1 MHIPDGFIN
10 APTSLAAGA
19 VAAGGVGVS
28 LRRAAHTLQERQAP
42 WPGSSPPTSSPC
54 RCSTSRP
61 PAPAATCSAACWP
74 RCWWGPWAG
83 CVCVAVVLV
92 VQSLFADGGLTA
104 LGLNITNMA
113 VVGVCG
119 GWAVFRLL
127 RRFLP
132 ATRTSVVAAS
142 GIAAGVSVVLAASAF
157 VLEYALGGTGGAPV
171 STVLAAMVGVHT
183 LIGVGEGVITAL
195 TVGVVLG
202 VRPDLVYGAAG
213 LQAPLALGPEPARG
227 RCAEDALTESAPVP
241 GRRAAR

>member
-1 MHIPDGFIN
+1 VHIPDGFIN

-28 LRRAAHTLQERQAP
+28 LRRAAQTLQERQAP
-42 WPGSSPPTSSPC
+42 LAGLVAAYIFAVQMLNFPVAAGTSGHLLGGVL
-54 RCSTSRP
+54 
-61 PAPAATCSAACWP
+61 AAVLV
-74 RCWWGPWAG
+74 GPWAG

-92 VQSLFADGGLTA
+92 VQSLLFADGGLTA

-113 VVGVCG
+113 VVGVFG

-127 RRFLP
+127 RRVLP

-157 VLEYALGGTGGAPV
+157 VVEYALGGTGGAPV

-183 LIGVGEGVITAL
+183 LIGIGEGVITAL

-202 VRPDLVYGAAG
+202 VRPDLVFGAADI
-213 LQAPLALGPEPARG
+213 QAPLSLRPEPAPEEVR
-227 RCAEDALTESAPVP
+227 
-241 GRRAAR
+241 

>member
-28 LRRAAHTLQERQAP
+28 LRRAAQTLQERQAP
-42 WPGSSPPTSSPC
+42 LAGLVAAYIFAVQMLNFPVAAGTSGHLLGGVL
-54 RCSTSRP
+54 
-61 PAPAATCSAACWP
+61 AAVLV
-74 RCWWGPWAG
+74 GPWAG

-92 VQSLFADGGLTA
+92 VQSLLFADGGLTA

-113 VVGVCG
+113 VVGVFG

-127 RRFLP
+127 RRVLP

-142 GIAAGVSVVLAASAF
+142 GIAAGVSVVLAAGAF
-157 VLEYALGGTGGAPV
+157 VVEYALGGTGGAPV

-183 LIGVGEGVITAL
+183 LIGIGEGVITAL

-202 VRPDLVYGAAG
+202 VRPDLVYGAADI
-213 LQAPLALGPEPARG
+213 QAPLSLRPEPAPEEVR
-227 RCAEDALTESAPVP
+227 
-241 GRRAAR
+241 